1 MKTQRTLSELRSAL
15 QRRLGFVAT
24 GSAAAAQ
31 APILESFLQDAQESL
46 WWQYDPPE
54 LRRTHTFTTSPGQT
68 LYDWPSDFDLHK
80 LDGVTV
86 IDEAGMH
93 RPLPQGVDA
102 YHDSDVTSRTIP
114 ERFDIGPQLE
124 IWPEP
129 DDAYAMEIEYTA
141 LPARFTLDTDRASI
155 DDSLLFLLALANAKA
170 HYRHPDAK
178 AYAQQAETALRAI
191 QAKAHGQARYFKGR
205 RTPLVLR
212 RPGRVE

>member
-1 MKTQRTLSELRSAL
+1 VKTQRTLAELRGTL
-15 QRRLGFVAT
+15 QRRLGFTAQ
-24 GSAAAAQ
+24 GSSAASQ
-31 APILESFLQDAQESL
+31 APLIESFLQDAQETL

-54 LRRTHTFTTSPGQT
+54 LRRTYTFTTAAGQT

-80 LDGVTV
+80 LIGVVV

-102 YHDSDVTSRTIP
+102 DHDSDVTSRSIP

-129 DDAYAMEIEYTA
+129 DDTYSVEVEYTA
-141 LPARFTLDTDRASI
+141 LPARFTLDDDRASI

-178 AYAQQAETALRAI
+178 AYAQQTETALRAI
-191 QAKAHGQARYFKGR
+191 RAKAHGQARYFKGR
-205 RTPLVLR
+205 RLPLVLR